1 MTRKIAA
8 VVNIKPLALQGND
21 FAYWQNQPYQ
31 ERLKVLEEI
40 RGDYIRWQLSTKKES
55 DDFQPGFQRVYRIV
69 KQK

>member
-1 MTRKIAA
+1 MSRKIASI
-8 VVNIKPLALQGND
+8 VSIKSLHEQGND
-21 FAYWQNQPYQ
+21 FAYWQNQPFQ

-55 DDFQPGFQRVYRIV
+55 DDFQSGFQRVYRIV